1 MAAVSALEP
10 APRTCGG
17 EGSAPSLDAG
27 EPAALPPAAGPTATG
42 TALGSRRPYSRPRAA
57 RLALPPELLVPFAP
71 GASALPA
78 LPPPLSEVQWSRALV
93 VAEAGPRVFEEPGSP
108 PGGSSLALKLFAG
121 VARGISSGSSLPKTV
136 WSESG

>member
-10 APRTCGG
+10 ALRTCGG
-17 EGSAPSLDAG
+17 DGSAPSLDAG

-42 TALGSRRPYSRPRAA
+42 TALGSRRPYSGPRAG

-78 LPPPLSEVQWSRALV
+78 LPPTPLLGPV
-93 VAEAGPRVFEEPGSP
+93 VTRPGGGRGWPEGLRGAWSP

-121 VARGISSGSSLPKTV
+121 VMRGSSSGSSLPKTV